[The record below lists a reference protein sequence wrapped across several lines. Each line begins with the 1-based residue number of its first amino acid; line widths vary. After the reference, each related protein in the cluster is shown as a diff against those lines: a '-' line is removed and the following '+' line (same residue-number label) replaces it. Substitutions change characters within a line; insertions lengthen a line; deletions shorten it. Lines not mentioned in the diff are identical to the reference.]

1 MPPAPIED
9 SEEFRIFL
17 DELGEMVEL
26 TEANLVELEKSPG
39 DPGLISE
46 VFRAMHTIKG
56 GAATLGLEDGVKV
69 THAMETLLDEV
80 RSGSRQL
87 DSSMVDLLFSVLD
100 WLKVWRDALSAGLSH
115 PSPVSLLE
123 SIEEF
128 SSSGA
133 LGPGP
138 KRTAAVSG
146 AWESETSL
154 PPPLKEAIESALAR
168 GKTPAVLKVRF
179 RRGAPLLSVRAYQV
193 ITYADEIAD
202 VLGSVP
208 SAEDIEKDAVGEEL
222 SVYFVPAEKGD
233 ALVGA
238 VSSVTDVS
246 SASVEPVGLQG
257 STEAGASHRS
267 PEELQSLAHH
277 TGGGGRPVPE
287 EPATALEISAGSS
300 GGGRGSVAQGGPQTQ
315 RQGEAAPGHSGDAS
329 TGTGEGSKQAGTPT
343 PANDAP
349 VVRKTDL
356 GRTVRVDVSLLD
368 FLMDTVGELVIQ
380 RTRLTQIAS
389 KLQAEDET
397 AAAGQDI
404 GTLAAHLQRI
414 SQELQEGIMRARLLP
429 LKNIFAKFPRL
440 IRDLSAKC
448 GKQVR
453 FEMTGE
459 DTELDR
465 TVIEAIDDPLIHILR
480 NAVDHGIETPEERRK
495 KGKPPEGLIRLSAWH
510 QENHV
515 LIQVED
521 DGAGVDVEKVKE
533 AAVKK
538 GLMSREAVSNLDEK
552 QALELIFL
560 PGFSTA
566 EKPTEVSGRGVGMD
580 VVRENLQRVNG
591 TVEVRTR
598 RGHGTTVSLRLPLT
612 VAIMRALLVL
622 AGGWVYAVPTSS
634 VEEVVDFSGKTLQTI
649 QGKPTIVVRGR
660 VFPLVSLQGVL
671 EGDMWNVGKSCQ
683 YALLTRN
690 GKNLMALAVDD
701 LIGEEEIVVKE
712 MGRLLSRVRGVA
724 GATILADGDPAIIL
738 DVNYLV

>member
-1 MPPAPIED
+1 MAAASIED

-69 THAMETLLDEV
+69 THAMETVLDEV
-80 RSGSRQL
+80 RSGSRHL
-87 DSSMVDLLFSVLD
+87 DSSMVNLLFSVLD
-100 WLKVWRDALSAGLSH
+100 WLKLWREALSTGLSR

-123 SIEEF
+123 AIGAF
-128 SSSGA
+128 SPSKAAGPTGNSLSGT
-133 LGPGP
+133 GG
-138 KRTAAVSG
+138 
-146 AWESETSL
+146 SETRL
-154 PPPLKEAIESALAR
+154 PPPLEEAIENALAQ
-168 GKTPAVLKVRF
+168 GKTPAVLKVKF
-179 RRGAPLLSVRAYQV
+179 RREAPFLSVRAFQV

-202 VLGSVP
+202 VLGSIP
-208 SAEDIEKDAVGEEL
+208 STEEIERDAVGEEL
-222 SVYFVPAEKGD
+222 SVYFTPAEKGE
-233 ALVGA
+233 AVVRA
-238 VSSVTDVS
+238 VSSVTDVTL
-246 SASVEPVGLQG
+246 ASVEPVDQ
-257 STEAGASHRS
+257 SRAQEVDETSPA
-267 PEELQSLAHH
+267 PEELEPPAHGTAGEPPVQAEPTTA
-277 TGGGGRPVPE
+277 TGVPGGR
-287 EPATALEISAGSS
+287 SAGDS
-300 GGGRGSVAQGGPQTQ
+300 GSVADGGREFQGQSEEAPEDT
-315 RQGEAAPGHSGDAS
+315 GER
-329 TGTGEGSKQAGTPT
+329 GTGNRGGSKQAEAVA
-343 PANDAP
+343 PAQHAP
-349 VVRKTDL
+349 LVRKTDL
-356 GRTVRVDVSLLD
+356 GKTVRVDVSLLD

-389 KLQAEDET
+389 KLQAADET
-397 AAAGQDI
+397 AATGQDI

-440 IRDLSAKC
+440 IRDLSVKC
-448 GKQVR
+448 GKQIR
-453 FEMTGE
+453 FEMSGE

-480 NAVDHGIETPEERRK
+480 NAVDHGIETPEERRR
-495 KGKPPEGLIRLSAWH
+495 KGKPPGGVIRLSAWH

-533 AAVKK
+533 SAVKK
-538 GLMSREAVSNLDEK
+538 GLLSSEDVSKIDEK

-580 VVRENLQRVNG
+580 VVRENLERVNG

-598 RGHGTTVSLRLPLT
+598 RGQGTTVTMRLPLT
-612 VAIMRALLVL
+612 LAIMRALLVL
-622 AGGWVYAVPTSS
+622 AGGWIYAVPTSS
-634 VEEVVDFSGKTLQTI
+634 VEEVVDFSGDDLQTI
-649 QGKPTIVVRGR
+649 QGKPTIVVRGK
-660 VFPLVSLQGVL
+660 VFPLISLQGVL
-671 EGDMWNVGKSCQ
+671 EGAMWNVGKSCQ

-690 GKNLMALAVDD
+690 GKSLMALAVDD
-701 LIGEEEIVVKE
+701 LLGEEEIVVKE

-724 GATILADGDPAIIL
+724 GATILADGDPAVIL

>member
-1 MPPAPIED
+1 MVPPPIED
-9 SEEFRIFL
+9 SEEFGIFL

-80 RSGSRQL
+80 RSGSREL
-87 DSSMVDLLFSVLD
+87 DSSMVNLLFSVLD
-100 WLKVWRDALSAGLSH
+100 WLKVWRDALSTGLSR

-123 SIEEF
+123 AIEEF
-128 SSSGA
+128 SSSRA
-133 LGPGP
+133 SGPGL
-138 KRTAAVSG
+138 KMGHSVSG
-146 AWESETSL
+146 AGTSEMSL
-154 PPPLKEAIESALAR
+154 PPPLEESIENALAQ
-168 GKTPAVLKVRF
+168 GKTPAVLKVKF
-179 RRGAPLLSVRAYQV
+179 RRGAPFLSVRAYQV

-208 SAEDIEKDAVGEEL
+208 SIDEIERDAVGEEL
-222 SVYFVPAEKGD
+222 SVYFTPAEKGEV
-233 ALVGA
+233 LVGA
-238 VSSVTDVS
+238 VSSVTDVTLVL
-246 SASVEPVGLQG
+246 VEPVGVSG
-257 STEAGASHRS
+257 TPKAGARSAS
-267 PEELQSLAHH
+267 PEEPESLAQH
-277 TGGGGRPVPE
+277 TAGECPVLD
-287 EPATALEISAGSS
+287 EPTTAAEVSVGPSA
-300 GGGRGSVAQGGPQTQ
+300 GGRGSVTDSGGEIQ
-315 RQGEAAPGHSGDAS
+315 RQSEGAPENVG
-329 TGTGEGSKQAGTPT
+329 GTGNRESSKQPEAPTLAHHTPL
-343 PANDAP
+343 
-349 VVRKTDL
+349 VRKTDL

-389 KLQAEDET
+389 KLQAADET

-440 IRDLSAKC
+440 VRDLSAKC

-480 NAVDHGIETPEERRK
+480 NAVDHGIETPEERLK

-533 AAVKK
+533 SAVKK
-538 GLMSREAVSNLDEK
+538 GLLSREAVSNLDEK

-598 RGHGTTVSLRLPLT
+598 RGQGTTVSMRLPLT

-634 VEEVVDFSGKTLQTI
+634 VEEVVDFSGNDLQTI
-649 QGKPTIVVRGR
+649 QGKPTIVVRGK
-660 VFPLVSLQGVL
+660 VFPLISLQGVL
-671 EGDMWNVGKSCQ
+671 EGAMWNVGKSCQ

-690 GKNLMALAVDD
+690 GKSLMALAVDD

-724 GATILADGDPAIIL
+724 GATILADGDPAVIL

>member
-1 MPPAPIED
+1 MAPVPIED
-9 SEEFRIFL
+9 SEEFKLFL

-87 DSSMVDLLFSVLD
+87 DSSMVNLLFSVLD
-100 WLKVWRDALSAGLSH
+100 WLKVWRDALSTGLSH

-123 SIEEF
+123 DIGAF
-128 SSSGA
+128 SSLETAGPRTGDSPSGT
-133 LGPGP
+133 G
-138 KRTAAVSG
+138 
-146 AWESETSL
+146 ESETRL
-154 PPPLKEAIESALAR
+154 PPPLKEAIENALAQ
-168 GKTPAVLKVRF
+168 GATPAVLKVKF
-179 RRGAPLLSVRAYQV
+179 RRGAPFLSVRAFQV
-193 ITYADEIAD
+193 ITYADEMAD
-202 VLGSVP
+202 VLGSIP
-208 SAEDIEKDAVGEEL
+208 STEEIERDAVGEEL
-222 SVYFVPAEKGD
+222 SVYFTPAEKGE
-233 ALVGA
+233 AVVRA
-238 VSSVTDVS
+238 VSSVSDVILTL
-246 SASVEPVGLQG
+246 VEPVDLSG
-257 STEAGASHRS
+257 SPEGASGAPS
-267 PEELQSLAHH
+267 A
-277 TGGGGRPVPE
+277 GGGGS
-287 EPATALEISAGSS
+287 SAD
-300 GGGRGSVAQGGPQTQ
+300 GGRELQGQSK
-315 RQGEAAPGHSGDAS
+315 AAPEDTGER
-329 TGTGEGSKQAGTPT
+329 GTGNTEGSKQAEPVT
-343 PANDAP
+343 PAQHTP
-349 VVRKTDL
+349 LVRKTDL

-389 KLQAEDET
+389 KLQATDET

-440 IRDLSAKC
+440 IRDLSVKC
-448 GKQVR
+448 GKQIR
-453 FEMTGE
+453 FEMSGE

-495 KGKPPEGLIRLSAWH
+495 MGKSSEGLIRLSAWH

-533 AAVKK
+533 SAVKK
-538 GLMSREAVSNLDEK
+538 GLLSREAVSRLDEK

-560 PGFSTA
+560 PGFSTT

-580 VVRENLQRVNG
+580 VVRDNLERVNG

-598 RGHGTTVSLRLPLT
+598 RGQGTTVTMRLPLT
-612 VAIMRALLVL
+612 LAIMRALLVL

-634 VEEVVDFSGKTLQTI
+634 VEEVVDFSSDDLQTI
-649 QGKPTIVVRGR
+649 QGKPTIVVRGK
-660 VFPLVSLQGVL
+660 VFPLISLQGVL
-671 EGDMWNVGKSCQ
+671 EGAMWNVGRSCQ

-690 GKNLMALAVDD
+690 GKSLMALAVDD
-701 LIGEEEIVVKE
+701 LMGEEEIVVKE

-724 GATILADGDPAIIL
+724 GATILADGDPAVIL